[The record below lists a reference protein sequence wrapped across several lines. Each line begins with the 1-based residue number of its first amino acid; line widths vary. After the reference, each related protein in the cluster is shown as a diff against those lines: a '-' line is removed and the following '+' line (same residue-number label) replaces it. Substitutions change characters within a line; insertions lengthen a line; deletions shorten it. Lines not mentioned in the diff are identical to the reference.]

1 MKNLMLKFKNQR
13 VGFREVEDIAEQLVK
28 KQKNSDKGR
37 QKKYEIIKDLMKHKQ
52 NDANDD
58 DKIVRRELKT
68 SKENLGETVRVGT
81 IARYEFMDIVSNEL
95 NIVWKEG
102 KIKNEKKV
110 EWAIIRNTVV
120 KEDMEVLKELKLV
133 ISN

>member
-1 MKNLMLKFKNQR
+1 MEWQLMGLF
-13 VGFREVEDIAEQLVK
+13 
-28 KQKNSDKGR
+28 
-37 QKKYEIIKDLMKHKQ
+37 
-52 NDANDD
+52 
-58 DKIVRRELKT
+58 
-68 SKENLGETVRVGT
+68 GET
-81 IARYEFMDIVSNEL
+81 DSNEL